1 MSKRKRD
8 NHSLLLREMA
18 AMGVP
23 LDRSVDGIDVEI
35 EQVGGVTDSIVFDL
49 DDGRCGWMIDLL
61 ITNQTSRSIWVRDV
75 ALRPRWPNP
84 DFERLPD
91 PKEVGGEPYYYR
103 FPGKGAFEM
112 PRELV
117 INHVLLHRG
126 ILKPGRPVEGWLL
139 GIGNPKP
146 ATLPLGA
153 HIEVELAIIA
163 YDHSEYKEKI
173 ALWVEPV
180 MTRQQKSSRRIS
192 TEGLYAS
199 ERAQNL
205 GSPNF
210 GNIGQSPG
218 RESAPLKKSTR
229 APKSAKVVR
238 SKVDGRC

>member
-23 LDRSVDGIDVEI
+23 LDRSVDGIDVEIEQVGRVTDSVEI

-84 DFERLPD
+84 DFEYLPD
-91 PKEVGGEPYYYR
+91 PKEVGGKPYYYR
-103 FPGKGAFEM
+103 FPGKGAFEL
-112 PRELV
+112 PREQV

-126 ILKPGRPVEGWLL
+126 ILKPGRPVKGWLL

-146 ATLPLGA
+146 PTLLRGV
-153 HIEVELAIIA
+153 HVEVEFAIIA
-163 YDHSEYKEKI
+163 YDHSEYEEKT
-173 ALWVEPV
+173 ALWVDPV
-180 MTRQQKSSRRIS
+180 MKHQQGSSRRIS
-192 TEGLYAS
+192 KEGLYAS
-199 ERAQNL
+199 EQAQNL

-210 GNIGQSPG
+210 GKSGRVPG
-218 RESAPLKKSTR
+218 RESAPVKKINQ
-229 APKSAKVVR
+229 R
-238 SKVDGRC
+238 S